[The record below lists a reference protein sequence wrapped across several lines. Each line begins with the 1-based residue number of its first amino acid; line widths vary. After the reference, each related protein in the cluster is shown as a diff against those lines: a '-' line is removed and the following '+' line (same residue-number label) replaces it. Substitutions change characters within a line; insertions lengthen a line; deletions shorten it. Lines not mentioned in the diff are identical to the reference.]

1 MERAVIRQAA
11 EDLMSGKITIYQF
24 VGKWVQYKVDT
35 ELEMA
40 ANK

>member
-11 EDLMSGKITIYQF
+11 EDLMDGKITIYQF
-24 VGKWVQYKVDT
+24 AEKFVQYKVDT